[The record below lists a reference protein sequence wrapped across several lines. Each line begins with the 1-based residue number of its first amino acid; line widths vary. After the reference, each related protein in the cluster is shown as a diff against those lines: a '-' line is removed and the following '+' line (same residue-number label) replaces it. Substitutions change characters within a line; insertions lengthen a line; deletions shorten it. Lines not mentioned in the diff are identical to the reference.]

1 MKLIPFSLVATAVLL
16 TACQTYDPYSGEQKT
31 SNATKGGVIG
41 AVSGAVIGAATA
53 SKKDRKKG
61 ALTGAVAGG
70 AIGAGIGYYMDR
82 QEAQLREK
90 LAGTGV
96 QVARQGDEITLIMP
110 GNITFDTGRS
120 DVKTQFHGV
129 LSSVGTVLKEFDKTS
144 IEVSGHTDSTGGQ
157 DLNQRLSEAR
167 ARSVASFLSTQGVA
181 NERIYSVGY
190 GPRRPV
196 ATNDTL
202 EGRSANRRV
211 EMKLVPTQS

>member
-1 MKLIPFSLVATAVLL
+1 MKLFPLTLAATMVLL
-16 TACQTYDPYSGEQKT
+16 TACQTYDPYTGDKKT
-31 SNATKGGVIG
+31 SNATTGSVIG
-41 AVSGAVIGAATA
+41 AVSGAVIGAATS

-61 ALTGAVAGG
+61 ILTGAVAGG
-70 AIGAGIGYYMDR
+70 AIGGGIGYYMDQ
-82 QEAQLREK
+82 QEAKLREK

-96 QVARQGDEITLIMP
+96 QVSRQGDEITLIMP

-120 DVKTQFHGV
+120 EVKTQFHGV
-129 LSSVGTVLKEFDKTS
+129 LSSVGTVLQEFNKTS
-144 IEVSGHTDSTGGQ
+144 VEVSGHTDSTGGQ

-167 ARSVASFLSTQGVA
+167 ARSVASFLTTQGVSS
-181 NERIYSVGY
+181 NRIYSVGY

-211 EMKLVPTQS
+211 ELKLVPSQG